1 VIEMTL
7 TEKLIKEFEE
17 LPEPKKAEVIDFVEF
32 LLKKEEAEM
41 EKLMD
46 DVISENLPAFKEL
59 AK

>member
-1 VIEMTL
+1 MTL
-7 TEKLIKEFEE
+7 TEKLVKEFEE

-32 LLKKEEAEM
+32 LLRKEESEL

-46 DVISENLPAFKEL
+46 NVISENLPAFKEL

>member
-1 VIEMTL
+1 MTL

-32 LLKKEEAEM
+32 LLKKEETEM

-46 DVISENLPAFKEL
+46 DVISDNLPAFKEL

>member
-1 VIEMTL
+1 MTL

-32 LLKKEEAEM
+32 LLKKEETEM

-59 AK
+59 GK

>member
-1 VIEMTL
+1 MTL

-32 LLKKEEAEM
+32 LLKNEEAEM

>member
-1 VIEMTL
+1 MTL